1 MFDTR
6 TYIESVKK
14 RLLANRLIT
23 DSGCWLWSGSWRG
36 QGYGSISFLGKTYSV
51 HKVSM
56 QVFKLLEFKRDL
68 NVLHKCD
75 VKLCFNP
82 EHLYC
87 GTVST
92 NLYDAYE
99 RGQKIAPNL
108 NKTHCPHGHEYTL
121 DNTYYNKFG
130 GRSCKICVKARS
142 KAERK
147 GIANI

>member
-1 MFDTR
+1 
-6 TYIESVKK
+6 
-14 RLLANRLIT
+14 
-23 DSGCWLWSGSWRG
+23 
-36 QGYGSISFLGKTYSV
+36 
-51 HKVSM
+51 M
-56 QVFKLLEFKRDL
+56 QVFKPLEFKRDL
-68 NVLHKCD
+68 NVLHQCD
-75 VKLCFNP
+75 VKLFFNP

-121 DNTYYNKFG
+121 DNTYHNKFG